1 MAARLNHPNI
11 VRVTD
16 LIDADGLIGVV
27 MELVDGR
34 TLRELIAERGQIR
47 PFDVISLG
55 IDIASALGEATSYG
69 LVHRDVKPSNIM
81 LMASGAAKLLDLG
94 LAQRFLTAEEGEGES
109 EEGLRGT
116 PLYMAPEQFL
126 NPGKVNFRS
135 DMFALGITLY
145 EALVGQPPF
154 DSSSVSELIFRR
166 EEQAVTPPHERVI
179 GIPCALSEL
188 IMELLRSDPERRP
201 RGYDVIVSR
210 LRVML
215 EHVGDVTEGAGD
227 VDESAQEGAE
237 SASGQRDTAFRDGEG
252 FDARHILLVEDSLVN
267 QLLIRRMLGELRF
280 NVSVA
285 SDGLEALEQVRKTRF
300 GAILM
305 DCELPRMNGYA
316 ATRLVRALESRGVH
330 RTPIIALTANILPG
344 DRRRAQVAGM
354 DDFLTKPV
362 SRDRLEATLIH
373 WQRRLGIC

>member
-1 MAARLNHPNI
+1 
-11 VRVTD
+11 
-16 LIDADGLIGVV
+16 
-27 MELVDGR
+27 
-34 TLRELIAERGQIR
+34 
-47 PFDVISLG
+47 
-55 IDIASALGEATSYG
+55 
-69 LVHRDVKPSNIM
+69 VHRDVKPSNIM

-94 LAQRFLTAEEGEGES
+94 LAQRFLTAEEDEGES

-126 NPGKVNFRS
+126 NPCKVNFRS

-154 DSSSVSELIFRR
+154 DSRSVSELIFRR
-166 EEQAVTPPHERVI
+166 EEQAVTPPHERVS

-215 EHVGDVTEGAGD
+215 EHVGAVAEGAGD
-227 VDESAQEGAE
+227 VDESAQEGEE
-237 SASGQRDTAFRDGEG
+237 SASGQRDTEFRDGEG